1 MRFSAKSPGANGGY
15 VLLVFFKASSD
26 FFSNSNVE
34 IERGRRDYLHIWST
48 QVCAAQQG
56 ILFTPLTDL
65 EQGIE
70 SPFIS
75 RKEVYFTSV

>member
-15 VLLVFFKASSD
+15 ALLVFFKTSSD

-34 IERGRRDYLHIWST
+34 IDRWRRDYSHIWST

-70 SPFIS
+70 SPVIS
-75 RKEVYFTSV
+75 GKGVYFTSV